1 MMRKFF
7 TTLFALVAI
16 AVNAQYIPNGDF
28 SSWKSSCGS
37 TDAVGSMRQRPGVEP
52 TDWNGSSVNQKVGIE
67 KKQQLVF
74 NEGGSV
80 KLQNIWVG
88 ALGIG
93 SVAPGYI
100 TFGTPWVYATSSLS
114 KCDGG
119 TYGGNSFTYK
129 PDAITGRFKR
139 TDSNSED
146 SYIVAYFWKGTY
158 TSKIGEK
165 GNPSALRDDVDKAVL
180 GMVTPASRGELV
192 AKCNYSFRSTNGGWQ
207 TITVPIEYLTDG
219 TPEKMNVIICGGD
232 YWSRDNLK
240 ENTTMYVDD
249 VQFVYYSELASLKYN
264 GKNYFQQGKT
274 SYVIDEPYYENKL
287 SVTSNGR
294 GAVIEKSFNEET
306 CVLTITVKGNDYA
319 ANSSNVHTY
328 TVSFKPEV
336 PLTVVSMTPDEPVES
351 LKTIEIEYSDVI
363 SGTYKSTS
371 SSKIYVGS
379 PLNKASFTVNGKV
392 LTITLDKEITTPG
405 ELPLYIPAGLITRE
419 INGKDVTCD
428 GEIVFTVKPLDLV
441 VTKVTPDKPMW
452 YLKNITVEYNDEIV
466 GAYSENSAAKI
477 YVGSSE
483 NTASFSV
490 SGKVL
495 SITLDRKL
503 ETVGE
508 HALYIPAGLI
518 TREIDGSDVVCNGEI
533 KFVVRDPAEKVTA
546 EVVAVTPDSPVQS
559 LRTIV
564 LEYDE
569 EIVGKYDPLSIT
581 QIYVD
586 SLRITTKPLKVNDA
600 SFVVD
605 STLLTITL
613 NEEITSAGEYML
625 YIPEGLIT
633 CKSNGE
639 AVECNGEIKFTV
651 TDVSVDPL
659 EIVSVTPDYAVEA
672 LQTISIEYSD
682 DIYGTYDESASA
694 KIYLGS
700 DSNVA
705 SFVVD
710 GKVLIISLDKALTTP
725 GEYAL
730 NIPEGLIKRKAN
742 GEDVVCNGEI
752 IFTVMEPE
760 PEPEPDNGPKELGEK
775 LYSLDNAQENK
786 TYVLY
791 NEYFTAYAIY
801 EDGHG
806 DKVWVAGMTG
816 GDGEHQLKD
825 SDYAQEID
833 ITSENACWQV
843 IRDGD
848 KYQLYNVGAGM
859 YLETPMYAFD
869 ENLKYCSFSSEPVS
883 LSVVDLGGGKFAF
896 NAYPSHSNAELGYMC
911 AAPQLD
917 APISVWSADDAG
929 AAWVLIENPNVTTG
943 DIEEPE
949 PTPGEDVDY
958 TPTYTGTRNYS
969 ERNIEAVKFIA
980 SESGESV
987 YELNATEQVSEY
999 LDLTDVKVVDVLVGE
1014 MLTIDFVT
1022 EGSWTN
1028 HYVYIDYDADG
1039 FTAGIEDGSNWR
1051 PVGDL
1056 VSYSFYNNGG
1066 NSDASG
1072 WNSEGQMISGD
1083 DRSKPVLPSF
1093 AVPAA
1098 PGVYRLRIKQD
1109 WCSIDPAGDSDSN
1122 FGGTFS
1128 NYGGQIIDVMLNV
1141 TDPTGVE
1148 GVEAESATLVIY
1160 DLQGRRLDNITASG
1174 IYIVNGKKVL
1184 VK

>member
-816 GDGEHQLKD
+816 GDSDHQLKD